1 MPLDKLPHAVNSFPI
16 LQIAHQLISIIA
28 RIVPLVASSGA
39 ILLKYALPPMIE
51 LACQATPL
59 QPAALLISSAIVL
72 FALLAFIGANLDH
85 IAWQLRI
92 HLAQALFLNKLL
104 AH

>member
-1 MPLDKLPHAVNSFPI
+1 M
-16 LQIAHQLISIIA
+16 
-28 RIVPLVASSGA
+28 VASSGA
-39 ILLKYALPPMIE
+39 IVLKFAQLPMIE
-51 LACQATPL
+51 LAYHHIQL
-59 QPAALLISSAIVL
+59 QPAALLTSSAIV
-72 FALLAFIGANLDH
+72 FLAQLGIIGANLDH